1 MIDVKAYG
9 GVDVRSLVS
18 VMQLLLPLEK
28 SSTFTDEIMLHPF
41 YKISQELRAKVNK
54 TQARVIDLC
63 SGVGMSTRALEKVSP
78 VILH

>member
-28 SSTFTDEIMLHPF
+28 SSTFTDEVMLHLF
-41 YKISQELRAKVNK
+41 LDFSRAACQSQ
-54 TQARVIDLC
+54 QD
-63 SGVGMSTRALEKVSP
+63 SGSR
-78 VILH
+78 H